1 MANWDTVYLG
11 DICEIERGGSPRP
24 INEFITTAEGGVN
37 WVKITDATASGKCI
51 YATEEKIIPEGVK
64 RSRMVHPGDFILSN
78 SMSFGRPYIMQ
89 TTGCIHDGWL
99 ALRKPNADTDFLY
112 FILSSEVVANQFES
126 LAAGS
131 AVRNLNV
138 QIAKKIKIPL
148 PPLAEQRKIAA
159 ILRTWDEAIETAEA
173 EIKAKQERKRGLM
186 RHLLTPGAEG
196 SGVASVAILRRKM
209 PKGWKMGCLGDLAK
223 GARGVSFSPEKLL
236 QAESAESV
244 ILLRSNNIK
253 DGKLNYDEVYFLP
266 MDQVQ
271 ASQIASQG
279 DLAVCMSNGS
289 KRLVGK
295 AARIS
300 NEDAEK
306 KICVGA
312 FCSLFKPTDQA
323 HTEVIPYLFDSDL
336 YKRELYIILAGSAI
350 NNLKNSDIEQVPT
363 LIPPIDAQRKIA
375 EILMITDGDI
385 DIINHRIE
393 AMRTQKRGLMQKLL
407 TGEVRVA
414 A

>member
-1 MANWDTVYLG
+1 
-11 DICEIERGGSPRP
+11 
-24 INEFITTAEGGVN
+24 
-37 WVKITDATASGKCI
+37 
-51 YATEEKIIPEGVK
+51 
-64 RSRMVHPGDFILSN
+64 
-78 SMSFGRPYIMQ
+78 
-89 TTGCIHDGWL
+89 
-99 ALRKPNADTDFLY
+99 
-112 FILSSEVVANQFES
+112 
-126 LAAGS
+126 
-131 AVRNLNV
+131 
-138 QIAKKIKIPL
+138 
-148 PPLAEQRKIAA
+148 
-159 ILRTWDEAIETAEA
+159 
-173 EIKAKQERKRGLM
+173 
-186 RHLLTPGAEG
+186 
-196 SGVASVAILRRKM
+196 M

-236 QAESAESV
+236 QTESADSV

-312 FCSLFKPTDQA
+312 FCSLFKPTDKA

-363 LIPPIDAQRKIA
+363 LIPPIVAQRKIA

-385 DIINHRIE
+385 ETINHRIE